1 MAVKDW
7 TAGTLNNDHKSGMT
21 ILTWVLAN
29 GDSGQPFE
37 SGLMTDVT
45 AQIFGTFGAA
55 GSVTLQGSNDPR
67 VPTDYAAGASN
78 AQWVTIED
86 NLGNAWTKTAAG
98 GDIVLQSYRYLRPLC
113 TAGDGTTALT
123 VIIKAVGD
131 R

>member
-7 TAGTLNNDHKSGMT
+7 SAGGLNDTHKAGMT

-45 AQIFGTFGAA
+45 AQVYGTFGTG
-55 GSVTLQGSNDPR
+55 GSLSMQGSNDPR
-67 VPTDYAAGASN
+67 VVTDYAAGTST
-78 AQWVTIED
+78 AQWFPIED

-98 GDIVLQSYRYLRPLC
+98 GDIVLQSPRFLRPIC

-123 VIIKAVGD
+123 LILKAVGD

>member
-1 MAVKDW
+1 MAVVNW
-7 TAGTLNNDHKSGMT
+7 SAGSLNDTHKAGMT

-29 GDSGQPFE
+29 GDSGQFFE

-67 VPTDYAAGASN
+67 VPTDYAAGTTN
-78 AQWVTIED
+78 AQWATIED

-98 GDIVLQSYRYLRPLC
+98 GDIVLQSYRYLRPIC